1 MTREV
6 EPHDMV
12 ATGERANYRV
22 PPGDRCRGPVD
33 EQQWRLVSRPVLN
46 HMYPASVVVV
56 DPIIQ
61 WFPPSAVL

>member
-6 EPHDMV
+6 EAYDMV
-12 ATGERANYRV
+12 ATGECDNYRV

-33 EQQWRLVSRPVLN
+33 EQQRRLVSRPVLN
-46 HMYPASVVVV
+46 HVYPASVVVV
-56 DPIIQ
+56 DPISQ